1 MNKKALNL
9 IMGIIMAG
17 SIAIAFASETPSET
31 AGWSVAAIACAIFLV
46 EKIKPNDN
54 DE

>member
-1 MNKKALNL
+1 MNKKALNV

-31 AGWSVAAIACAIFLV
+31 AGWTVAAIACAIFLV
-46 EKIKPNDN
+46 EKLEPKEPK
-54 DE
+54 E

>member
-17 SIAIAFASETPSET
+17 SAAIAFASETPSEI
-31 AGWSVAAIACAIFLV
+31 AGWTVAAISCAIFLA
-46 EKIKPNDN
+46 EKIKPND
-54 DE
+54 E